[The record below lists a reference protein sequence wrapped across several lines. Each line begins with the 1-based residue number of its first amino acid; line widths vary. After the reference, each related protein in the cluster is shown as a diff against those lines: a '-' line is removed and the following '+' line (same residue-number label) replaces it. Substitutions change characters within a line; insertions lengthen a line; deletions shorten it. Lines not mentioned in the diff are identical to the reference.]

1 LQNVNQSKILV
12 MLPQSHRQQYQEFQQ
27 ILQQLEKFVDQP
39 ICDRAALK
47 SKIPEAQQFFQKQI
61 KSLDIEALESEMAYR
76 SRSLQV
82 EMDKQL
88 RLLNMEVMF
97 LQTARQL
104 TTSQHR
110 LGQIKER
117 LRTLGEYC
125 EVMLSAE

>member
-1 LQNVNQSKILV
+1 
-12 MLPQSHRQQYQEFQQ
+12 MLPQSHSQQYQEFQQ
-27 ILQQLEKFVDQP
+27 ILQQLEQFVDRP
-39 ICDRAALK
+39 TCDRAVLK
-47 SKIPEAQQFFQKQI
+47 SKILETQEFFHKQI
-61 KSLDIEALESEMAYR
+61 KSLDIEALEAEMAYR

-104 TTSQHR
+104 ATSQHR
-110 LGQIKER
+110 LSQIKER

-125 EVMLSAE
+125 GVMLSTE